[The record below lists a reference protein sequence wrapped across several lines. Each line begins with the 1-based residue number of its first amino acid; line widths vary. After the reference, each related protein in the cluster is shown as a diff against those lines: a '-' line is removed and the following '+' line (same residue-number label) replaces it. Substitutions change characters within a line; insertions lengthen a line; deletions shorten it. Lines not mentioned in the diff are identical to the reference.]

1 MKHFDAPRDDIEQR
15 IANDRVPLPTSLRP
29 RILAAVGEALENAT
43 LSPLRPSPPWREET
57 VVLATSI
64 LLAAFAILIVVPSLV
79 AIPHSATTIA
89 SPLEA
94 QARRLGVELPPPPS
108 RPSAFEDRVVTIPSR
123 PAPPSLTPADAHRF
137 LSAPF

>member
-1 MKHFDAPRDDIEQR
+1 MNRFDDTPDDSEQR

-29 RILAAVGEALENAT
+29 RILAAVGEALVNGPP
-43 LSPLRPSPPWREET
+43 PLRPSQPWREET

-108 RPSAFEDRVVTIPSR
+108 RPSAFEHRVVTIPSR

>member
-1 MKHFDAPRDDIEQR
+1 MNRYDDTRDDIEQR

-29 RILAAVGEALENAT
+29 RILAAVAKALESGAA
-43 LSPLRPSPPWREET
+43 PLRSSRQWREET

-108 RPSAFEDRVVTIPSR
+108 RPTTFEDRVVTIPSR

>member
-1 MKHFDAPRDDIEQR
+1 MNRFDDTPDDIEQR

-29 RILAAVGEALENAT
+29 RILAAVGEALVNGPP
-43 LSPLRPSPPWREET
+43 PLRPSQPWHEET

-123 PAPPSLTPADAHRF
+123 QAPPSLTPADAHRF

>member
-1 MKHFDAPRDDIEQR
+1 MNRFDDTPDDIEQR
-15 IANDRVPLPTSLRP
+15 IANDHVPLPTSLRP
-29 RILAAVGEALENAT
+29 RILAAVGEALVNGPP
-43 LSPLRPSPPWREET
+43 PLRPSQPWREET

-108 RPSAFEDRVVTIPSR
+108 PPSAFEDRVVTIPSR

>member
-1 MKHFDAPRDDIEQR
+1 MNRFDDTPDDIEQR
-15 IANDRVPLPTSLRP
+15 IARDRVPLPTSLRP
-29 RILAAVGEALENAT
+29 RVLAAVGEALESG
-43 LSPLRPSPPWREET
+43 LVPLRPSQRWREET

-64 LLAAFAILIVVPSLV
+64 LLAAVAILIVVPSLV